1 MIKKYFQA
9 ALSSLIPLR
18 ANTIKPIKYCL
29 AAALL
34 LLQIACTGEGESAAG
49 TDLNVSL
56 VSFDVPIFYVKRSL
70 PENDLSLEEPYAFNP
85 GAELFY
91 RSAASASAEE
101 VNITGRLFP
110 ANALYDIKDLDIS
123 PDGKRLLFALH
134 PPEADPDNPVEFWDI
149 WEYTIE
155 TDVLR
160 RVISDAFIATKG
172 QGHDIDP
179 AYLPSSDPQMPEQVA
194 IVFSSTRQETN
205 QVILRDELK
214 DSFSGLEEDSARQ
227 QRDLNDGAIQA
238 VTLHVYDETI
248 ATIDEALIQI
258 TFNQSHD
265 LDALVLESGEILF
278 IRWDNVAGNDEFSIY
293 RTTPTGANTTLMY
306 GYHSNAT
313 SGSNGGEA
321 IITNL
326 QLQSSSTL
334 LGLQRERDLEPTVLG
349 GALVELD
356 LNNYIDRNTPTFAN
370 QGLLAAAFSPV
381 FDGQVYTDD
390 RLSPDGR
397 FSSVRALNDGTGR
410 YLVSWTPCL
419 IERNGSSSPCSLD
432 TSAAASDPR
441 YGIWLLDNSNPSETL
456 LQPIITGE
464 TGVMY
469 TDVMIAET
477 RTEPSFVTPAFDD
490 FSDIDNNQRALLNI
504 ASVYDLDGIDTAA
517 GGIAAHADPVTT
529 DPATIRAKFLRLV
542 KAVSIPDEDT
552 YEFDNTAFG
561 VSSAQLMREV
571 IGYLPIEPDGSVR
584 GLVPA
589 NVPFLISIVDADGK
603 RISARHQNWIT
614 LAPNETLQC
623 VGCHTGASTEPHG
636 RVAAQAPSVNPGA
649 PAPLGVWPNTL
660 QGLGISG
667 LSMAESFARFVLPDP
682 TPAVRERQT
691 NADMVYVDDWTDASF
706 ATPAPSN
713 TISYDSLTTAN
724 PENPFCKV
732 VSGGNPPE
740 WTALCRITTNYE
752 DHIQPIWEETR
763 TPIADGTPAG
773 LMFDTCVGCHTSN
786 NGSRVPAA
794 QLDLTNTPDIN
805 NQFTSYRELLRADAE
820 QALNVD
826 VVTERNWECTTLDA
840 MGMPQVNIV
849 TPGTI
854 AQSMSEAGAN
864 FGASPN
870 FFNCMTNDNSCRSN
884 FGDTLPVD
892 CVEIGGDPVV
902 FDPAIMPV
910 NHNGLLS
917 PAELRLISEWLDL
930 GAQYFNNPFDA
941 PMP

>member
-1 MIKKYFQA
+1 MH
-9 ALSSLIPLR
+9 LR
-18 ANTIKPIKYCL
+18 ANAQKLIKYCL

-70 PENDLSLEEPYAFNP
+70 PENDLSLEEPYSFNP

-101 VNITGRLFP
+101 INITGRLFP
-110 ANALYDIKDLDIS
+110 ANALYDVKDLDIS
-123 PDGKRLLFALH
+123 PDGQRLLFALH
-134 PPEADPDNPVEFWDI
+134 PPEADLDNPVEFWNI

-155 TDVLR
+155 TDLLR

-179 AYLPSSDPQMPEQVA
+179 AYLPSSDPQMPEQA
-194 IVFSSTRQETN
+194 SIVFSSTRQETN
-205 QVILRDELK
+205 RVILRDELK
-214 DSFSGLEEDSARQ
+214 DSFPGLEEDSARQ
-227 QRDLNDGAIQA
+227 QRDLNNGAIQA
-238 VTLHVYDETI
+238 VTLHVYDETL
-248 ATIDEALIQI
+248 AIDDALIQI

-278 IRWDNVAGNDEFSIY
+278 NRWDNVAGNDEFSIY

-313 SGSNGGEA
+313 SGSNSGEA
-321 IITNL
+321 IVTNL
-326 QLQSSSTL
+326 QLQSSTML

-356 LNNYIDRNTPTFAN
+356 LDNYIDRNTPTFAN
-370 QGLLAAAFSPV
+370 QGLIAAAFSPV
-381 FDGQVYTDD
+381 FDGQVYTDN

-397 FSSVRALNDGTGR
+397 FSSVRALNDSTGR
-410 YLVSWTPCL
+410 YLVSWSPCL

-432 TSAAASDPR
+432 TNAAASDPR
-441 YGIWLLDNSNPSETL
+441 YGIWLLDTSNPSETL

-464 TGVMY
+464 PGVMY

-477 RTEPSFVTPAFDD
+477 RTEPSFVTPILDD
-490 FSDIDNNQRALLNI
+490 FSDGDNNQRALLNI
-504 ASVYDLDGIDTAA
+504 ASVYDFDGIDTAV

-529 DPATIRAKFLRLV
+529 DPATIQAKFLRLV
-542 KAVSIPDEDT
+542 KAVSIPDDDT

-603 RISARHQNWIT
+603 RISPRHQNWIS

-623 VGCHTGASTEPHG
+623 VGCHSGASTEPHG
-636 RVAAQAPSVNPGA
+636 RVAAQAPSINPGA
-649 PAPLGVWPNTL
+649 PAPIGVWPNTV

-691 NADMVYVDDWTDASF
+691 NADIVYVDDWTDSGV

-713 TISYDSLTTAN
+713 AISYGSLTTAN
-724 PENPFCKV
+724 PENPFCKFV
-732 VSGGNPPE
+732 RNSNPPE
-740 WTALCRITTNYE
+740 WTTLCRITINYE

-763 TPIADGTPAG
+763 TAIADGTPAAT
-773 LMFDTCVGCHTSN
+773 LFDTCVGCHTSN
-786 NGSRVPAA
+786 NGTRVPAA
-794 QLDLTNTPDIN
+794 QLDLTITPDAN

-820 QALNVD
+820 QALTVD
-826 VVTERNWECTTLDA
+826 VVTERNWECTTVDA
-840 MGMPQVNIV
+840 MGMPDVNIV

-854 AQSMSEAGAN
+854 PQSMSEAGAN

-870 FFNCMTNDNSCRSN
+870 FFNCLTNDNSCRSN
-884 FGDTLPVD
+884 FGEVLPID

-902 FDPAIMPV
+902 FNPANMPV